1 MKHYRIVRDDWGA
14 VERLTGAA
22 LIIAAIALTLLAL
35 STCAA
40 EAGTS
45 GPALPRSIILT
56 GPVEHVFCAGPCCC
70 GQVEA
75 VVRGHWYA
83 DMSYCRWF
91 RPLRE
96 GTIVTTRAGLVR

>member
-1 MKHYRIVRDDWGA
+1 MKHRIIRDNWGT
-14 VERLTGAA
+14 VERITGA
-22 LIIAAIALTLLAL
+22 LLLAAVICAVLLAL
-35 STCAA
+35 SAGAA
-40 EAGTS
+40 DAGTA

-56 GPVEHVFCAGPCCC
+56 GPVQHVYCAGPCCC

-75 VVRGHWYA
+75 VHRGHWYA

>member
-1 MKHYRIVRDDWGA
+1 MKHYRIIRDNWGA

-22 LIIAAIALTLLAL
+22 LIIAAIVLTLLAL

-40 EAGTS
+40 EAAPGQAPASDGDLPYRVTTTGT
-45 GPALPRSIILT
+45 R
-56 GPVEHVFCAGPCCC
+56 AGPCCC